1 MVLGAVP
8 LALSV
13 GAGAESRIQIGWVIV
28 GGLTFGTLLT
38 LYVVPTMYTL
48 MEQWLGRWMGTHHH
62 HQGDGPVVEPSRHA
76 AGAE

>member
-8 LALSV
+8 LALSA

-28 GGLTFGTLLT
+28 GGMTFGTLLT

-48 MEQWLGRWMGTHHH
+48 MEQALGRWLGSHHH
-62 HQGDGPVVEPSRHA
+62 HDDVPVATDAVARH
-76 AGAE
+76 GAE